1 MCPSSHLQLRLD
13 LTWLPAALPAVLKRY
28 GRDIISAVGA
38 EVDRIEGEI
47 QSLNPA
53 VRYVDLET
61 DRGRSTV
68 AGRAG
73 VNALSSTDIDFD
85 PGPVSELASVKRRP
99 A

>member
-1 MCPSSHLQLRLD
+1 MQVPEHSSRQPPVVPVALQ
-13 LTWLPAALPAVLKRY
+13 RY

-61 DRGRSTV
+61 DRGRSTA

-73 VNALSSTDIDFD
+73 VIALSSTDIDFD
-85 PGPVSELASVKRRP
+85 PGPVSELATVKRRP